1 MGTLPAPLSPM
12 PQSLMLNP
20 LPLLLTPPMPRAPV
34 SPLFTNPLPLS
45 PSRFTTA
52 RPATSPDTPPR
63 STSPPPPIS
72 PSLFQPSSR
81 EPRPSTP
88 PSSRPRL
95 RSTTSR
101 SPSLSTSH
109 TMPPMTL
116 LSLPRRSL
124 RSQPQSTLMPHTMLL
139 SQFPSKERPSSR
151 RPLLPPS

>member
-1 MGTLPAPLSPM
+1 M
-12 PQSLMLNP
+12 
-20 LPLLLTPPMPRAPV
+20 
-34 SPLFTNPLPLS
+34 
-45 PSRFTTA
+45 
-52 RPATSPDTPPR
+52 PPR

-72 PSLFQPSSR
+72 PSPSQPSSR

-116 LSLPRRSL
+116 LSLPRRSS
-124 RSQPQSTLMPHTMLL
+124 RSPPQSTLTPHTTLL
-139 SQFPSKERPSSR
+139 SQFPSKRDHRQEDRCSR
-151 RPLLPPS
+151 RRDSL